1 MLAVVVTGMPGAGKE
16 SVVERAGRHGFSV
29 YRMGDVV
36 RDFAERSSVPPG
48 DVGGYASVERE
59 TNGKEIWARR
69 VLDRVNRDS
78 AEKMVIDGCRS
89 DFEVTGFREYF
100 GENIVLLAVHSSP
113 KTRYER
119 LVSRERADAP
129 KSREE
134 FSERDRRELD
144 WGLGRVI
151 ALADHMIVNEGTL
164 EEFLKSIDDFFEKL
178 SDSSIGNL

>member
-16 SVVERAGRHGFSV
+16 SVVERAGMHGFSV

-36 RDFAERSSVPPG
+36 RDFAERNGVSSG
-48 DVGGYASVERE
+48 DVGRYASVERE
-59 TNGKEIWARR
+59 TNGKKIWARR

-89 DFEVTGFREYF
+89 DFEVAAFREHF
-100 GENIVLLAVHSSP
+100 GENMFLLAVHSSP
-113 KTRYER
+113 KTRYGR
-119 LVSRERADAP
+119 LVSRGRADAP
-129 KSREE
+129 KDRDE
-134 FSERDRRELD
+134 FDERDRRELD